1 MQESSMKKR
10 QILWLVP
17 TVIYGLFTFWYTDF
31 GGPLTEE
38 EIADYSETLAERMA
52 PDAAVRLQY
61 ITQFMRNDTGRQF
74 LMVNNIDNNENP
86 PDVEGAEPGE
96 SAAQLMGRYME
107 HMYAQLSK
115 RASHPVIAGNAIH
128 DALDLVGVEDW
139 ETAQHWTTAAMVRY
153 RSRRTFMEIITH
165 PDMQGRHE
173 FKIAAL
179 DKTIAYPIEMQLYLS
194 DPRLLLALILLIVTL
209 LIDKLIPIRE
219 SKELG

>member
-1 MQESSMKKR
+1 MRKR

-17 TVIYGLFTFWYTDF
+17 TVIYALFTFWYTDF

-52 PDAAVRLQY
+52 PDRLQY

-74 LMVNNIDNNENP
+74 LMVNNIDNNETP

-139 ETAQHWTTAAMVRY
+139 ETAQHWTTAAMMRY

-219 SKELG
+219 SKESG

>member
-1 MQESSMKKR
+1 MSKC

-17 TVIYGLFTFWYTDF
+17 ALIYALFTFWYTDF

-52 PDAAVRLQY
+52 PDRLQY

-139 ETAQHWTTAAMVRY
+139 ETAQHWTTAAMMRY

-179 DKTIAYPIEMQLYLS
+179 DKT
-194 DPRLLLALILLIVTL
+194 
-209 LIDKLIPIRE
+209 
-219 SKELG
+219 

>member
-1 MQESSMKKR
+1 MRKR

-17 TVIYGLFTFWYTDF
+17 TVIYALFTFWYTDF

-52 PDAAVRLQY
+52 PDRLQY

-74 LMVNNIDNNENP
+74 LMVNNIDNNETP

-96 SAAQLMGRYME
+96 SADQLMGRYME

-139 ETAQHWTTAAMVRY
+139 ETAQHWTTAAMMRY

-219 SKELG
+219 SKESG

>member
-1 MQESSMKKR
+1 MRKR

-17 TVIYGLFTFWYTDF
+17 TVIYALFTFWYTDF

-52 PDAAVRLQY
+52 PDRLQY

-139 ETAQHWTTAAMVRY
+139 ETAQHWTTAAMMRY

-179 DKTIAYPIEMQLYLS
+179 AKTIAYPIEMQLYLS

-219 SKELG
+219 SKESG

>member
-1 MQESSMKKR
+1 MKKR

-115 RASHPVIAGNAIH
+115 RASHPVIVGNAIH

-219 SKELG
+219 SKESG

>member
-1 MQESSMKKR
+1 MRKR

-17 TVIYGLFTFWYTDF
+17 TVIYALFTFWYTDF

-52 PDAAVRLQY
+52 PDRLQY

-139 ETAQHWTTAAMVRY
+139 ETAQHWTTAAMMRY

-165 PDMQGRHE
+165 PDMVGRHE

-209 LIDKLIPIRE
+209 LLDKLIPIKE
-219 SKELG
+219 SKGSK

>member
-1 MQESSMKKR
+1 MRKR
-10 QILWLVP
+10 QIVWLVP
-17 TVIYGLFTFWYTDF
+17 TVIYALFTFWYTDF

-52 PDAAVRLQY
+52 PDAPDRLQY

-86 PDVEGAEPGE
+86 PDVERAEPGE

-139 ETAQHWTTAAMVRY
+139 ETAQHWTTAAMMRY

-219 SKELG
+219 SKEPG

>member
-1 MQESSMKKR
+1 MRKR

-17 TVIYGLFTFWYTDF
+17 TVIYALFTFWYTDF

-52 PDAAVRLQY
+52 PDGLQY

-139 ETAQHWTTAAMVRY
+139 ETAQHWTTAAMMRY

-219 SKELG
+219 SKESG

>member
-1 MQESSMKKR
+1 MRKR

-17 TVIYGLFTFWYTDF
+17 TVIYALFTFWYTDF

-52 PDAAVRLQY
+52 PHRPDQLQY

-139 ETAQHWTTAAMVRY
+139 ETAQHWTTAAMMRY

-219 SKELG
+219 SKESG

>member
-1 MQESSMKKR
+1 MRKR
-10 QILWLVP
+10 QIVWLVP
-17 TVIYGLFTFWYTDF
+17 TVIYALFTFWYTDF

-52 PDAAVRLQY
+52 PHRPDQLQY

-86 PDVEGAEPGE
+86 PDVERAEPGE

-139 ETAQHWTTAAMVRY
+139 ETAQHWTTAAMMRY

-219 SKELG
+219 SKESG

>member
-1 MQESSMKKR
+1 MRKR

-17 TVIYGLFTFWYTDF
+17 TVIYALFTFWYTDF

-52 PDAAVRLQY
+52 PDRLQY

-139 ETAQHWTTAAMVRY
+139 ETAQHWTTAAMMRY

-194 DPRLLLALILLIVTL
+194 DPRLLLALIFLIVTL
-209 LIDKLIPIRE
+209 LLDKLIPIKE
-219 SKELG
+219 SKGSE

>member
-1 MQESSMKKR
+1 MRKR
-10 QILWLVP
+10 QIVWLVP
-17 TVIYGLFTFWYTDF
+17 TVIYALFTFWYTDF

-52 PDAAVRLQY
+52 PDRPDQLQY

-86 PDVEGAEPGE
+86 PDVERAEPGE

-139 ETAQHWTTAAMVRY
+139 ETAQHWTTAAMMRY

-219 SKELG
+219 SKESG

>member
-1 MQESSMKKR
+1 MRKR

-17 TVIYGLFTFWYTDF
+17 TVIYALFTFWYTDF

-52 PDAAVRLQY
+52 PDRLQY

-139 ETAQHWTTAAMVRY
+139 ETAQHWTTAAMMRY

-219 SKELG
+219 SKESG

>member
-1 MQESSMKKR
+1 MRKR

-17 TVIYGLFTFWYTDF
+17 TVIYALFTFWYTDF

-52 PDAAVRLQY
+52 PDRLQY

-139 ETAQHWTTAAMVRY
+139 ETAQHWTTAAMMRY

-194 DPRLLLALILLIVTL
+194 DPRLLLALIFLIVTL
-209 LIDKLIPIRE
+209 LLDKLIPIRE
-219 SKELG
+219 SKESG

>member
-1 MQESSMKKR
+1 MRKR

-17 TVIYGLFTFWYTDF
+17 TVIYALFTFWYTDF

-52 PDAAVRLQY
+52 PDRLQY

-139 ETAQHWTTAAMVRY
+139 ETAQHWTTAAMMRY

-194 DPRLLLALILLIVTL
+194 DPRLLLALILLIATL

-219 SKELG
+219 SKESG